1 MMYFEISRDEFDFP
15 ALALVLMAA
24 HFMTL
29 TLQSEALPPLSPPS
43 SLEQSVL
50 LIFS

>member
-1 MMYFEISRDEFDFP
+1 MMCFEISRDEFDFP
-15 ALALVLMAA
+15 ALVLVLMAA
-24 HFMTL
+24 HFMTP
-29 TLQSEALPPLSPPS
+29 TVQRIAPSSRIPS